1 MTAGRIFA
9 ANRDGAYV
17 MKFVGDVRL
26 NLCIAVDEFLDRMFN
41 DPDFRSVLVDLST
54 TEGIDSTSLG
64 MLAKLSNRTVDSHRP
79 TPVLVSTN
87 PDITRLLLTMGFE
100 DVFQIIEEPLEHE
113 SQLGELPGA
122 EAGAEDLRMRV
133 LEAHRTLMGMNEHN
147 RLEFK
152 DLVATLEAS
161 G

>member
-1 MTAGRIFA
+1 MTVGRIFA

-41 DPDFRSVLVDLST
+41 DPEFRSVLVDLST

-64 MLAKLSNRTVDSHRP
+64 MLAKLSNRTRESERP

-87 PDITRLLLTMGFE
+87 PDITRLLLTMGFD

-122 EAGAEDLRMRV
+122 ELGAEDLRSRV

>member
-1 MTAGRIFA
+1 MTVGRIFA

-41 DPDFRSVLVDLST
+41 DPGFRSVLVDLST

-64 MLAKLSNRTVDSHRP
+64 MLAKLSNRAREIERP

-87 PDITRLLLTMGFE
+87 SDITRLLLTMGFD
-100 DVFQIIEEPLEHE
+100 DVFRIIEEPLEHA

-122 EAGAEDLRMRV
+122 ELGAEDLRSRV
-133 LEAHRTLMGMNEHN
+133 LEAHRTLMGMNESN

>member
-1 MTAGRIFA
+1 MAAGRIFA

-41 DPDFRSVLVDLST
+41 DPEFRSVLVDLST

-64 MLAKLSNRTVDSHRP
+64 MLAKLSNRARESDRP

-87 PDITRLLLTMGFE
+87 PDITRLLLTMGFD
-100 DVFQIIEEPLEHE
+100 DVFRIIEEPLEHE
-113 SQLGELPGA
+113 SQLGELPGT
-122 EAGAEDLRMRV
+122 ELGADDLRTRV
-133 LEAHRTLMGMNEHN
+133 LEAHRTLMGMNEQN
-147 RLEFK
+147 RLEFR

>member
-1 MTAGRIFA
+1 MSGGRIFA

-26 NLCIAVDEFLDRMFN
+26 NLCAAVDEFLDRMFE
-41 DPDFRSVLVDLST
+41 DPRFRSVLVDLSM

-64 MLAKLSNRTVDSHRP
+64 MLAKLSNRATEWQRV

-87 PDITRLLLTMGFE
+87 PDITRILLTMGFD
-100 DVFQIIEEPLEHE
+100 DVFNIIEEPLEHE
-113 SQLGELPGA
+113 SQLGELPQSDVSPD
-122 EAGAEDLRMRV
+122 DLRARV
-133 LEAHRTLMGMNEHN
+133 LEAHKTLMGLNDAN

>member
-1 MTAGRIFA
+1 MSGGRIFA
-9 ANRDGAYV
+9 ANREGAYV

-26 NLCIAVDEFLDRMFN
+26 NLCAAVDEFLDRMFE
-41 DPDFRSVLVDLST
+41 DPQFRSVLVDLSR

-64 MLAKLSNRTVDSHRP
+64 MLAKLSNRATEWQRV

-87 PDITRLLLTMGFE
+87 PDITRLLLTMGFD
-100 DVFQIIEEPLEHE
+100 DVFRIIEEPLEHE
-113 SQLGELPGA
+113 SQLGELPKSDVSPD
-122 EAGAEDLRMRV
+122 DLRARV
-133 LEAHRTLMGMNEHN
+133 LEAHKTLMGLNDAN

>member
-26 NLCIAVDEFLDRMFN
+26 NLCIAVDEFLDRMFD
-41 DPDFRSVLVDLST
+41 DPEFRSVLVDLST

-64 MLAKLSNRTVDSHRP
+64 MLAKLSNRAQESERP

-87 PDITRLLLTMGFE
+87 PDITRLLLTMGFD
-100 DVFQIIEEPLEHE
+100 DVFRIIEEPLEHE

-122 EAGAEDLRMRV
+122 DVGADDLRSRV
-133 LEAHRTLMGMNEHN
+133 LEAHRTLMGMNEQN
-147 RLEFK
+147 RLEFQ